1 MRRVFVWRRRAL
13 GVWLLWGC
21 TMLLLLVMGR
31 TQQALKGPER
41 LHDDAG
47 KYIASETVSSGCMC
61 GQHITV
67 LYQVFTLPV
76 LLYRLGRVTPSW
88 LRCED
93 ILLIMEKSP

>member
-1 MRRVFVWRRRAL
+1 
-13 GVWLLWGC
+13 LLWAC

-61 GQHITV
+61 
-67 LYQVFTLPV
+67 
-76 LLYRLGRVTPSW
+76 
-88 LRCED
+88 
-93 ILLIMEKSP
+93 